1 MISRPFISE
10 TRPHNSAVSGNRE
23 SALFFYNVFLI
34 QLLKGSRFECTNLL
48 ASHWNGLRSRILKCR
63 IRDSPHLHSPS
74 IFIFES
80 LSLTLYFLMLLS
92 KFKNYNSIEVV
103 IKYFFIGAFSTFSLL
118 FSVSFIYGHF
128 GTSSFFFIKKLITLN
143 FLNQLLM
150 PSLLLISICILLL
163 SFFLKLGIFPFNF

>member
-1 MISRPFISE
+1 MDSFSKVIFCFI
-10 TRPHNSAVSGNRE
+10 
-23 SALFFYNVFLI
+23 LFFYFIIGYYYFSTKKLYSSAFFLLFFFIIFLLFVFFSSFDLF
-34 QLLKGSRFECTNLL
+34 LLV
-48 ASHWNGLRSRILKCR
+48 
-63 IRDSPHLHSPS
+63 
-74 IFIFES
+74 FIFES

-128 GTSSFFFIKKLITLN
+128 GTTSFFFIKKLITLN